1 MKTLF
6 ILFWSI
12 LLAPLLAL
20 SQGGFATMM
29 VYSRTIPASARG
41 ETQLLADRLEAQICI
56 GLTDKYPCAKPT
68 TASAVRDTLDWNR
81 QRQLVGSDTDA
92 DMQSLA
98 QALGVK
104 YLIAITVTELG
115 SGGVAMNASM
125 MDANTGKMQERA
137 GNVAGGG
144 EAAFDAA
151 EAFAKQFVD
160 SLGNLPQFSKSK
172 CDPTNPWAGAIT
184 YRLAQHHEDNSERKA
199 ISGDGTV
206 TTTTR
211 NSLNYDVTIRIG
223 WTGQPVAFITANTIS
238 ETQEIG
244 KVRIDCGRPT
254 IAEPKPKWK
263 SAGWDHVW
271 RTEETASGDGIPRVS
286 VTLANGQYRI
296 DLSLPEIQGTTKV
309 IVRKHNDGGCGKPS
323 DNNPAQIQVPWHIKI
338 ALPVIERHFTPK
350 METLT
355 GSDTDASGGFVT
367 WDLTQTPMRK

>member
-92 DMQSLA
+92 DMLSLA

-199 ISGDGTV
+199 ISGEGTV
-206 TTTTR
+206 TTTSR
-211 NSLNYDVTIRIG
+211 SSSNYDVTIRIG
-223 WTGQPVAFITANTIS
+223 WTGQPLAFITANTHS
-238 ETQEIG
+238 ETQETG
-244 KVRIDCGRPT
+244 KVRIDCRRPT
-254 IAEPKPKWK
+254 IAYHPPEWK
-263 SAGWDHVW
+263 SAGWDHV
-271 RTEETASGDGIPRVS
+271 TSIEENASGNGVPKVS

-296 DLSLPEIQGTTKV
+296 ALDMPEMQGTTTVKEL
-309 IVRKHNDGGCGKPS
+309 KHNDGGCGKPN
-323 DNNPAQIQVPWHIKI
+323 DNNTAPIQVPWKIKVS
-338 ALPVIERHFTPK
+338 LPVIERRLPK
-350 METLT
+350 MDTLT
-355 GSDTDASGGFVT
+355 GSDTDAKGGFIS
-367 WDLTQTPMRK
+367 WNLTRTPMRK